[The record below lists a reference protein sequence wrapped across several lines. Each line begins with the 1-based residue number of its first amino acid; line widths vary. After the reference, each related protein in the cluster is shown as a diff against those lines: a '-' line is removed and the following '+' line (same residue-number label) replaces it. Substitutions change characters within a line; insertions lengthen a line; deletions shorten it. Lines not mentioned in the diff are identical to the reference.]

1 LSNNRGAAFPKAAP
15 LFFLIVKQPTRKV
28 KMKKK
33 KIFTVTDLGGGD
45 GGKGGVVHGVCVRM
59 DAHTVIKVGGAQ
71 GSHGVRTS
79 RGERFN
85 FSQFGCG
92 TFEGTRTHISPLMVV
107 EPFGILS
114 EGSSLRFEH
123 GVSNAFDLLTVDEDC
138 LCALPFHGIA
148 SRVRELARKGNQK
161 GTVGVGVGEAKL
173 DSELH
178 PDLALYVRDIGRP
191 GLRDKIEAIRIHQR
205 NKLSDIIGDVSAL
218 WSADQDIAKSEICL
232 LDDPGF
238 VDWMME
244 QLERFN
250 RQVKVVGTSYLEK
263 EILSRDGVAVVESS
277 HGILTD
283 RYHGFHPY
291 VSRLRTLP
299 SATLDLLDRCGYD
312 GDIVRLGVTRAY
324 QIRHGAGPM
333 VTEDP
338 AMCDVLLPDSS
349 KDENRWQGKVRV
361 GPLDFVALRYSIEVC
376 GGVSAFDGIAVTWFD
391 QIMQSGNWRVCD
403 GYEGVLDP
411 VFFSPSG
418 DILVRR
424 GNDESQVR
432 HQEELGVQLMKCRP
446 KVDEIIIET
455 ESEEFVAGVC
465 SEIMLEK
472 LGVPVSMI
480 SFGSTEKE
488 KVYL

>member
-1 LSNNRGAAFPKAAP
+1 
-15 LFFLIVKQPTRKV
+15 
-28 KMKKK
+28 MKEK

-45 GGKGGVVHGVCVRM
+45 GGKGGVVHGICVRKNS
-59 DAHTVIKVGGAQ
+59 HTVIKVGGAQ

-79 RGERFN
+79 RGEKFN

-92 TFEGTRTHISPLMVV
+92 TFEGAKTHISPLMVV

-114 EGSSLRFEH
+114 EGNSLRFEH
-123 GVSNAFDLLTVDEDC
+123 GVSNAFDLLTVDENC

-178 PDLALYVRDIGRP
+178 PELALYVRDIGKP

-205 NKLSDIIGDVSAL
+205 KKLFDVITDIDDL
-218 WSADQDIAKSEICL
+218 WPADKDIAKNEINS

-238 VDWMME
+238 VDWMMD
-244 QLERFN
+244 QLEQFKR
-250 RQVKVVGTSYLEK
+250 RVRVVGMDYLEG
-263 EILSRDGVAVVESS
+263 EVLSRDGVIVVESS

-299 SATLDLLDRCGYD
+299 SATLDLLNQCGYD

-338 AMCDVLLPDSS
+338 AMCELLLPDSS

-376 GGVSAFDGIAVTWFD
+376 GGPSAFDGLAVTWFD
-391 QIMQSGNWRVCD
+391 QIKQSGNWRVCD
-403 GYEGVLDP
+403 RYEGVLAP
-411 VFFSPSG
+411 EFFSPSG

-424 GNDESQVR
+424 GNDDAQLR
-432 HQEELGVQLMKCRP
+432 HQKALGAQLTGCRP
-446 KVDEIIIET
+446 KFNEILIDTKDEAFM
-455 ESEEFVAGVC
+455 SGVC
-465 SEIMLEK
+465 SEVMLEK